1 MSTTPIE
8 ARNSAAAIFA
18 RLWEGAT
25 GTLSIPV
32 ARHVLK
38 LEFGADDKARI
49 QLLLARNR
57 EGSITDAERDEL
69 DNFVRIGD
77 LMAILQSKARR
88 LLKQT
93 AARRAGHG

>member
-1 MSTTPIE
+1 MPTTPIE

-18 RLWEGAT
+18 RLWEGAS

-38 LEFGADDKARI
+38 LEFGEEDNTRI
-49 QLLLARNR
+49 QQLLERNR
-57 EGSITDAERDEL
+57 EGAITDAEREEL
-69 DNFVRIGD
+69 DNFVKIGD

-93 AARRAGHG
+93 ALV